1 MKLTNQKE
9 ETMKPCFAHLSAAV
23 ALAATLA
30 ACNKDAATAPAK
42 NAPNPNM
49 ALVASDTGG
58 GGGGPGQS
66 HFVSNGDFGS
76 VNWSS
81 FSGGT
86 PGDSGGGGFVFGSL
100 GVNRG
105 GSVTNPTAF
114 LSYFVEQCDAFFFC
128 TFVQG
133 FGTIP
138 ARDLVGGGK
147 QLHLSTNT
155 SGNPNFFTFGGP
167 AGLITVDWS
176 ANGAFALRSSGTSD
190 LTFPGFRQ
198 HSTGVSTSSSANT
211 SGNVVGVPIP
221 TFSPG
226 NIGTNQ
232 SVTIDIQH

>member
-1 MKLTNQKE
+1 
-9 ETMKPCFAHLSAAV
+9 MKPCFAHLSAAV
-23 ALAATLA
+23 ALAAALA
-30 ACNKDAATAPAK
+30 ACNKDAATAPK
-42 NAPNPNM
+42 KTLQGPSM
-49 ALVASDTGG
+49 ATVADTGG

-86 PGDSGGGGFVFGSL
+86 PGDSGGGGGGFVFGSL

-114 LSYFVEQCDAFFFC
+114 LSYFIEQCDAFFFC
-128 TFVQG
+128 TFTQG

-138 ARDLVGGGK
+138 ARDLSGGGK

-176 ANGAFALRSSGTSD
+176 ANGGFSQRFSGTSD

-198 HSTGVSTSSSANT
+198 HTTGVSTSASANT
-211 SGNVVGVPIP
+211 SGNVVGVLIP